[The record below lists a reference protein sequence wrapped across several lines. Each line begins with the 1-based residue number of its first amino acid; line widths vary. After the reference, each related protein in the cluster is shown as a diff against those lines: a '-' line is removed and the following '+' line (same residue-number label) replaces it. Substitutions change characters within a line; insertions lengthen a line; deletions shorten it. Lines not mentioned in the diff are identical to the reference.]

1 MVVPSNEC
9 LILLHSG
16 ALAAR
21 AGARGAPSAGGRG
34 SAGGDA
40 KILQTKAEG
49 LWGRGGR
56 RDPDRNYR
64 RERDRTGGSVTVT
77 TGGRT

>member
-40 KILQTKAEG
+40 KILQTKASLPEG
-49 LWGRGGR
+49 A
-56 RDPDRNYR
+56 
-64 RERDRTGGSVTVT
+64 
-77 TGGRT
+77 

>member
-1 MVVPSNEC
+1 MVVPCNEC

-21 AGARGAPSAGGRG
+21 AGARGAPSGGGRG

-40 KILQTKAEG
+40 KILQPKASLPEG
-49 LWGRGGR
+49 A
-56 RDPDRNYR
+56 
-64 RERDRTGGSVTVT
+64 
-77 TGGRT
+77 

>member
-49 LWGRGGR
+49 LWGGGGGGILIVT
-56 RDPDRNYR
+56 
-64 RERDRTGGSVTVT
+64 TGGSVTVPE
-77 TGGRT
+77 GA

>member
-1 MVVPSNEC
+1 MVPSNEC

-49 LWGRGGR
+49 LWGGGGGGGILIVT
-56 RDPDRNYR
+56 
-64 RERDRTGGSVTVT
+64 TGGSVTAT
-77 TGGRT
+77 TGGST

>member
-1 MVVPSNEC
+1 MVVSPNEC
-9 LILLHSG
+9 LILSHSG

-21 AGARGAPSAGGRG
+21 AGARGAPSGGGRG

-49 LWGRGGR
+49 LWERRGGGGILIVT
-56 RDPDRNYR
+56 
-64 RERDRTGGSVTVT
+64 TGGSVTVPE
-77 TGGRT
+77 GA

>member
-1 MVVPSNEC
+1 MVVPPNEC

-49 LWGRGGR
+49 LWGRGGA
-56 RDPDRNYR
+56 
-64 RERDRTGGSVTVT
+64 EGS
-77 TGGRT
+77 